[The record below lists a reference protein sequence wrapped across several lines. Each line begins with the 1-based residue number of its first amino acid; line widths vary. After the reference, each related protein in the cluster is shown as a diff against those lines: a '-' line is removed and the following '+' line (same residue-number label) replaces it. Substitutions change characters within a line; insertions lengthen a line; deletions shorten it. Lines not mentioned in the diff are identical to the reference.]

1 MIRMAVLPSARSGIF
16 GACILAL
23 GRALGETMAVTMV
36 IGNDTRM
43 PYSIFGKGYTISSVI
58 ANEYSDADGLK
69 LASLMELAL
78 ILFIITLGVNL
89 LARLLVRRPVTQ
101 GAKRHPFHVLA
112 EYTGILAV
120 AGLIGWIWG
129 TIRDALFKLLRV
141 SNARYRRF
149 KNRLAIGGMGVL
161 LMICLVPLGALSYAL
176 VRQGGSLVTWKFLKN
191 LPLPPG
197 PKADGMVSGIGNAI
211 LGSCLL
217 LLFSALFAVPLGMAL
232 GIYLTQR
239 STTRLASF
247 TRLLLDVLSGIPAII
262 VGVFIYA
269 VVVRKTGFSFHMG
282 LSTLAGALALAMIM
296 LPIFA
301 RACEEALKSIPRTVD
316 EAGLGL
322 GLPRRTVV
330 LRILIRAAIPAILTG
345 LFLSLARVGG
355 EAAPLLFTT
364 QSSSFWPTHDPVS
377 LLKLAPLREPVAS
390 LPLVIFEYSKSP
402 YDDWKAQAWGAS
414 LILVA
419 IVLLIR
425 ISTHL
430 YTTWRF
436 GHKEQHV

>member
-1 MIRMAVLPSARSGIF
+1 
-16 GACILAL
+16 
-23 GRALGETMAVTMV
+23 
-36 IGNDTRM
+36 
-43 PYSIFGKGYTISSVI
+43 
-58 ANEYSDADGLK
+58 
-69 LASLMELAL
+69 
-78 ILFIITLGVNL
+78 
-89 LARLLVRRPVTQ
+89 
-101 GAKRHPFHVLA
+101 
-112 EYTGILAV
+112 
-120 AGLIGWIWG
+120 
-129 TIRDALFKLLRV
+129 
-141 SNARYRRF
+141 
-149 KNRLAIGGMGVL
+149 
-161 LMICLVPLGALSYAL
+161 
-176 VRQGGSLVTWKFLKN
+176 
-191 LPLPPG
+191 
-197 PKADGMVSGIGNAI
+197 
-211 LGSCLL
+211 
-217 LLFSALFAVPLGMAL
+217 MAL

-364 QSSSFWPTHDPVS
+364 QSSSFWPTHDAVS
-377 LLKLAPLREPVAS
+377 LMKLAPLREPVAS

-414 LILVA
+414 LVLVA

-436 GHKEQHV
+436 GGKETHV